1 MHGRKATEARHE
13 HSLRQFAKTAIA
25 LCLAVLAT
33 LGTARAEELTKPRRI
48 VSIHACADQVLLAL
62 ADREQIV
69 ALSPYATDER
79 LSFLADRART
89 YRIASGSAE
98 ETLQMQPDLVLA
110 GRFTKASTRAILKRE
125 GLRVETLA
133 PVRTIAD
140 SIAQIR
146 RVAGLI
152 GQSERGETLIGRIEK
167 TTDALRGRFA
177 ARHATALLLQRRGY
191 VTGRNSLVGDILRLV
206 GIENVADFGP
216 RPGGQISLEAVLTA
230 RPDILI
236 VAKADPDASDQGIA
250 LLSHPALMRLYP
262 PSRRL
267 ILPER
272 LTVCGGP
279 AQPLAL
285 NHIGR
290 EAERVLAPRGQ

>member
-1 MHGRKATEARHE
+1 MHDGTAAEARHRY
-13 HSLRQFAKTAIA
+13 SLRRLTSAVV

-33 LGTARAEELTKPRRI
+33 LAAAHAGDMTKPRRI
-48 VSIHACADQVLLAL
+48 VSIHACADQLLLAL

-79 LSFLADRART
+79 LSFLADRARD

-110 GRFTKASTRAILKRE
+110 GRFTKASTRAILKRQ
-125 GLRVETLA
+125 GLHVETLA
-133 PVRTIAD
+133 PVRTLAD

-146 RVAGLI
+146 QIAGLI
-152 GQSERGETLIGRIEK
+152 GQPERGEALIARIEK
-167 TTDALRGRFA
+167 AADALHGRFA

-191 VTGRNSLVGDILRLV
+191 VTGRNSLVGDILRLA

-236 VAKADPDASDQGIA
+236 VAKAGPDASDQGVA
-250 LLSHPALMRLYP
+250 LLSHPALTRLYP

-279 AQPLAL
+279 ALPLAL
-285 NHIGR
+285 DHIGG